1 MRAAKRFQEFR
12 MVQRESR
19 HVAAV
24 LRKAL
29 FARRSLES
37 PSPEQGGFS
46 KQPPAWKGLREE
58 SPSPSGGDHLPLDRA
73 EMPLSI
79 RDNRPCAGTVTDRRH
94 LTLASYFLH
103 CG

>member
-1 MRAAKRFQEFR
+1 MRPAKRFEEFR
-12 MVQRESR
+12 TVQRESMQ
-19 HVAAV
+19 VAAV

-29 FARRSLES
+29 FRRRPLES
-37 PSPEQGGFS
+37 PSPEQGGLS
-46 KQPPAWKGLREE
+46 KQPPAWKGLRVQ
-58 SPSPSGGDHLPLDRA
+58 SPSPSGGDHLLLDRG
-73 EMPLSI
+73 EMSPSI